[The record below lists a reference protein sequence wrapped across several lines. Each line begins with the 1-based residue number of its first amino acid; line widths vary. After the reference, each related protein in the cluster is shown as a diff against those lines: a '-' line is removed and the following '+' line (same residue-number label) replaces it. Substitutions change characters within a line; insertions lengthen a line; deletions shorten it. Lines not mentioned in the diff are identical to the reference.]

1 MSYLELAQDAG
12 ASMVIATCSSIGP
25 AADIGRSMADTTV
38 LRVDEPMAEKAVAC
52 GQKIGAAATLR
63 TILTPTAS
71 LIERPGKK
79 KEAIRVAARMAWTRS
94 LASKFSS

>member
-1 MSYLELAQDAG
+1 
-12 ASMVIATCSSIGP
+12 MVMVTCSSIGP
-25 AADIGRSMADTTV
+25 
-38 LRVDEPMAEKAVAC
+38 
-52 GQKIGAAATLR
+52 AATLR

-79 KEAIRVAARMAWTRS
+79 SSVVSTVVDHGTAFDIAGKNQADARSMKEAMRVAARMAWTRS

>member
-1 MSYLELAQDAG
+1 M
-12 ASMVIATCSSIGP
+12 
-25 AADIGRSMADTTV
+25 ADITV

-52 GQKIGAAATLR
+52 GQKLGVAVTLR
-63 TILTPTAS
+63 TILPPTAS

-79 KEAIRVAARMAWTRS
+79 KEAMRVAARMVWTRS